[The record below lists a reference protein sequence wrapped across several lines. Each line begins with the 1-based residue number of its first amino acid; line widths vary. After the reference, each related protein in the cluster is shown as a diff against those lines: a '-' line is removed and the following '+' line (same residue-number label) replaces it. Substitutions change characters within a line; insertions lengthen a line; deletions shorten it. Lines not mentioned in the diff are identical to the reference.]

1 MVCTIGIG
9 TTSGGQI
16 PITDRR
22 GKIVDWRKD
31 YEGNVVTTHLN
42 EDMLRDIA
50 KAGNGIYAHA
60 GNGNA
65 AVDDIVKQLSKLE
78 SQKFGASQFSSYKT
92 QYQYPLAAGL
102 LFLILEVF
110 IFERRNPRINI
121 NKIIRR
127 KRENEI

>member
-1 MVCTIGIG
+1 
-9 TTSGGQI
+9 
-16 PITDRR
+16 
-22 GKIVDWRKD
+22 
-31 YEGNVVTTHLN
+31 
-42 EDMLRDIA
+42 
-50 KAGNGIYAHA
+50 HA